1 MPRVRSNDSTIDYDD
16 VGLGDPALLLLPGWC
31 GTRAAFDPVFD
42 RLSANRRVLALDW
55 RGHGESGP
63 APGDF
68 GEEDLVHDAL
78 AVIADSGSQSV
89 VPVALAH
96 AGWVGIDL
104 RRRLGHRVPGLVLV
118 DWIVG
123 EAPGPFL
130 ATLEDLR
137 LDADRDDAVAGLLQQ
152 WQAGVTDPD
161 LAGYLAD
168 MGAASGELW
177 DRAAREIEG
186 SYARHGS
193 PLRALVRARA
203 RAAGPAPRTLGERPA
218 RSRVIGPTRR
228 STSGTT
234 RRRCRR
240 ARTSRCSR
248 RRSRRRTRSS
258 GSPLAS
264 VDVSPTGVPPDE
276 PRAREGGALAERP
289 ALVATGSYAARRS
302 RTSGATVAGAP
313 PSAKSR

>member
-1 MPRVRSNDSTIDYDD
+1 M
-16 VGLGDPALLLLPGWC
+16 
-31 GTRAAFDPVFD
+31 
-42 RLSANRRVLALDW
+42 LALDW
-55 RGHGESGP
+55 RGHGASGP

-104 RRRLGHRVPGLVLV
+104 RRRLGHRVPGLVVV
-118 DWIVG
+118 DWIVS

-137 LDADRDDAVAGLLQQ
+137 LDADRDDAVAGLLQH
-152 WQAGVTDPD
+152 WQAGVADPD

-168 MGAASGELW
+168 MGAASGEMW

-193 PLRALVRARA
+193 PLRALAELEHPPSVLHLVPSGDDTCSFEGHRAY
-203 RAAGPAPRTLGERPA
+203 AAEHHWYHAAALPA
-218 RSRVIGPTRR
+218 RSHFPLFE
-228 STSGTT
+228 
-234 RRRCRR
+234 
-240 ARTSRCSR
+240 APQQAAE
-248 RRSRRRTRSS
+248 RSS
-258 GSPLAS
+258 GSPPAS
-264 VDVSPTGVPPDE
+264 ADVSPTGASPDE
-276 PRAREGGALAERP
+276 ARARQRAG
-289 ALVATGSYAARRS
+289 RS
-302 RTSGATVAGAP
+302 WSAP
-313 PSAKSR
+313 PSSRADLRRPAFADLGGRPSPAHRPRRRAGSPR

>member
-1 MPRVRSNDSTIDYDD
+1 MPRVRSNDATIDYDD

-31 GTRAAFDPVFD
+31 GTRAAFDPVLE
-42 RLSANRRVLALDW
+42 RLSAHRRVLALDW
-55 RGHGESGP
+55 RGHGESGG
-63 APGDF
+63 AHGDF

-130 ATLEDLR
+130 ATLEDVR
-137 LDADRDDAVAGLLQQ
+137 LDADRDDAVAGMLQH

-168 MGAASGELW
+168 MGAASGEMW

-193 PLRALVRARA
+193 PLRALSELEHAPQVLHLVPSRDDTCSFEGHRAY
-203 RAAGPAPRTLGERPA
+203 AAEHQWYHAVALPA
-218 RSRVIGPTRR
+218 RSHFPLFEAPEQAADQIERFAARVGGRR
-228 STSGTT
+228 SY
-234 RRRCRR
+234 RR
-240 ARTSRCSR
+240 A
-248 RRSRRRTRSS
+248 
-258 GSPLAS
+258 A
-264 VDVSPTGVPPDE
+264 
-276 PRAREGGALAERP
+276 
-289 ALVATGSYAARRS
+289 
-302 RTSGATVAGAP
+302 
-313 PSAKSR
+313 